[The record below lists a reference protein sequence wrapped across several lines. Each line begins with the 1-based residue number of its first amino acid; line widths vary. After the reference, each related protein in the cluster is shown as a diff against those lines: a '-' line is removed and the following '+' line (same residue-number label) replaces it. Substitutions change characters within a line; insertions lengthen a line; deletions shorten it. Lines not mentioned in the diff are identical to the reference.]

1 MLSVGLGAEL
11 VGVALVTGIIPS
23 ASAYPTSQYVR
34 TESGKVRCDVQSDRV
49 GCQYLPGF
57 PAGPVDPP
65 INCPPPP
72 GTYLRCGGSGTH
84 WDIGNVTSGG
94 AFSG

>member
-1 MLSVGLGAEL
+1 MTTRHRHSVAQRRVIGMLSVGLGAEL

-57 PAGPVDPP
+57 PQAPSIP
-65 INCPPPP
+65 
-72 GTYLRCGGSGTH
+72 R
-84 WDIGNVTSGG
+84 
-94 AFSG
+94 